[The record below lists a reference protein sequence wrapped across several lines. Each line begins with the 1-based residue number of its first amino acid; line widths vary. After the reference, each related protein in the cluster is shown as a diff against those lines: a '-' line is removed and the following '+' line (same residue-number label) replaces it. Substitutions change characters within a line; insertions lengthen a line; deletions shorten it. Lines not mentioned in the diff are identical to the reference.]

1 MSTIPFLTLT
11 ISIAAILGILLGEVR
26 YRGIG
31 LGIGGV
37 LFSGIL
43 VGHFFHEWFGLTV
56 RTAEGLTSAGEILT
70 YVQEFGLIL
79 FVYAIGVQVGPSFF
93 ASLRSMGAK
102 LIGWVVIIIVMGCS
116 VALCLHFIGIV
127 KIDAM
132 VGMYSGAITNTP
144 SLGAANQ
151 MILDM
156 QNVLGQQGIDAK
168 AQGFDEFI
176 VPSAYAMA
184 YPFGVCGIL
193 LTMILIRIIFRV
205 NIEEEGRKYLE
216 SKSAGQGKITTTNV
230 TVLSKDFIGKP
241 LSAIP
246 GVLDETFV
254 CSRIKRDHEL
264 IVPHNNT
271 VLQENDILH
280 LVGPKDK
287 IDPVITAVGKV
298 VESVFSTTTRGTN
311 IVVQRIVVTNNAVI
325 GKEIGTLHLEERF
338 DVVASRL
345 YRAGVQFIP
354 SHDMKLQFGDSVNV
368 IGTKEHIASAAK
380 VLGNSNAALH
390 KVAMLPIFIGLV
402 LGILLGSIPIP
413 VSGVPA
419 PLKLGIAGGPLVMAI
434 LLSRFGESLTFKRI
448 RWFMP
453 AAGLS
458 ALREIG
464 ITLFLSIVGVCAGA
478 NGFWATLTQGP
489 GVTWMLCGVLVTFIP
504 IFVVGILAYKISK
517 VNYLVLCGMIAGS
530 MTDPPALAFA
540 NGLHSNPE
548 ASSLGYATVYP
559 VTMFLRI
566 LSPQVMIIIAV
577 LCSGLG

>member
-1 MSTIPFLTLT
+1 MSTIPFLTLA
-11 ISIAAILGILLGEVR
+11 ISVAAVVGILLGEVR

-43 VGHFFHEWFGLTV
+43 VGHFSHEWFGLTI
-56 RTAEGLTSAGEILT
+56 RTAAGLTAEGNILG

-102 LIGWVVIIIVMGCS
+102 LIGWVVVIILMGCS
-116 VALCLHFIGIV
+116 VALILHFIGIV

-132 VGMYSGAITNTP
+132 VGLYSGAITNTP

-156 QNVLGQQGIDAK
+156 QTVLGPEAK
-168 AQGFDEFI
+168 ANGFDEFV

-193 LTMILIRIIFRV
+193 LTMILIRLIFRV
-205 NIEEEGRKYLE
+205 NIEEAGRQYLA
-216 SKSAGQGKITTTNV
+216 SKSAGQGSILTSNV
-230 TVLSKDFIGKP
+230 TVLNDEFIGKT
-241 LSAIP
+241 LQQIP
-246 GVLDETFV
+246 GITEEHLV
-254 CSRIKRDHEL
+254 CSRIKRGNEL
-264 IVPHNNT
+264 IVPHHTT
-271 VLQENDILH
+271 VLEKNDVLH
-280 LVGPKDK
+280 LVGSKEFL
-287 IDPVITAVGKV
+287 DPAVAEVGKLTD
-298 VESVFSTTTRGTN
+298 SATTTTRGTN
-311 IVVQRIVVTNNAVI
+311 KIVQRIVVTNNMVI
-325 GKEIGTLHLEERF
+325 GKALDSLQLEERF
-338 DVVASRL
+338 DVVTSRL
-345 YRAGVQFIP
+345 IRAGVQFIP
-354 SHDMKLQFGDSVNV
+354 SHSMKLQFGDYLNL
-368 IGTKEHIASAAK
+368 IGTKENIESAAK
-380 VLGNSNAALH
+380 ILGNSSVELH
-390 KVAMLPIFIGLV
+390 KVAMLPIFIGLI
-402 LGILLGSIPIP
+402 LGVLLGSIPIP

-434 LLSRFGESLTFKRI
+434 LLSRFGETLTFNRI
-448 RWFMP
+448 RWYMP

-464 ITLFLSIVGVCAGA
+464 ITLFLSIVGICAGA
-478 NGFWATLTQGP
+478 NGFWATLTQGS
-489 GVTWMLCGVLVTFIP
+489 GVTWMLCGIFVTFIP

-540 NGLHSNPE
+540 NGLYSNPE

-566 LSPQVMIIIAV
+566 LSPQIMIIIAV
-577 LCSGLG
+577 LAM